1 MKNKEIKLLSCL
13 IVAVVA
19 ATPAVSSAH
28 SSALGSSGIFNHGGD
43 SSSDSQDQT
52 TDESKKTQQGKEIFS
67 AVHFM
72 VGEKAKNLTL
82 VQDIR
87 ESPDFDEEANTRFAT
102 ETMDALQEK
111 DPEYFAKYAKEMTI
125 GNPVSVER
133 AITRGQEDIK
143 QYVKTAY
150 PENAEQGEMTPQA
163 CSIGVGGCVWTVAL
177 AWNYGA
183 VINVGAAINVYAALW
198 GPDKTWSP
206 VSEENAPLQRQ
217 TMIATLAHELKTT

>member
-1 MKNKEIKLLSCL
+1 M
-13 IVAVVA
+13 
-19 ATPAVSSAH
+19 
-28 SSALGSSGIFNHGGD
+28 
-43 SSSDSQDQT
+43 
-52 TDESKKTQQGKEIFS
+52 
-67 AVHFM
+67 
-72 VGEKAKNLTL
+72 

-102 ETMDALQEK
+102 ETMDALQEQ
-111 DPEYFAKYAKEMTI
+111 DPEYFAKYAKEMTS